1 MIYTSGLWVDMR
13 RAMANSLD
21 MWLVQL
27 DELIQHAL
35 KIREDNVMEYKGKEL
50 KAFNMGLNL
59 FILLMKSMVKDMLGQ
74 KGGDHE

>member
-27 DELIQHAL
+27 DELVQHAL
-35 KIREDNVMEYKGKEL
+35 KIRDDNVMEYKGKEL
-50 KAFNMGLNL
+50 EAFNMGLNL
-59 FILLMKSMVKDMLGQ
+59 FILLMKSMVKDMLDQ